1 MSRDSKHSPRSA
13 STKTGEPVA
22 GFPLSFTWSTG
33 DWTRIFDRQIAQVK
47 QDVARARAEDR
58 LVFYLS
64 CPISS
69 RGGGSSAT
77 NVDIARHVERSIL
90 ERWGEA
96 FWVLNPAQYQLE
108 SKAGTGLINEH
119 AKALNID
126 LSQLR
131 RKGGPLGGDYMRMWT
146 KVLVEDGEH
155 NLGRH
160 FDAFYFLG
168 PGDVS
173 SFFSHGESH
182 TLTAGIEAYFARK
195 VTTDA
200 TFRDAFSVPAID
212 WGVVPKQKPMP
223 DPREAWSKK
232 RKDFL
237 RYYGLQASA
246 NFSLGSHDE
255 WAIFRLINAARRR
268 RSAAAEMLDGDVGD
282 QLSAFFDG
290 RQVDMS
296 SSEGVLTRGYA
307 TS

>member
-1 MSRDSKHSPRSA
+1 MSRSQKKQTENG
-13 STKTGEPVA
+13 STETGEPVP

-33 DWTRIFDRQIAQVK
+33 DWQRIFDRQIAQVK

-119 AKALNID
+119 AKSLNID
-126 LSQLR
+126 LPKLR
-131 RKGGPLGGDYMRMWT
+131 RKGAPLGGDYMRMWT

-168 PGDVS
+168 PADVL
-173 SFFSHGESH
+173 SFFSQGESR
-182 TLTAGIEAYFARK
+182 TLTAGVEAYFARK
-195 VTTDA
+195 VTTDT
-200 TFRDAFSVPAID
+200 TFRDAFTVPDID
-212 WGVVPKQKPMP
+212 WGVVPQKKPVP
-223 DPREAWSKK
+223 DPRDVWSNE

-237 RYYGLQASA
+237 RYYSLLASA

-255 WAIFRLINAARRR
+255 WAIFRLINAKRRKQ
-268 RSAAAEMLDGDVGD
+268 SATPAMRDGDVGD
-282 QLSAFFDG
+282 QLAAFFDG

-296 SSEGVLTRGYA
+296 SSEGVLSRGYA
-307 TS
+307 TK

>member
-1 MSRDSKHSPRSA
+1 MSRIPKATTQTA
-13 STKTGEPVA
+13 STETGEPVP

-33 DWTRIFDRQIAQVK
+33 DWQRIFDRQIELVK

-77 NVDIARHVERSIL
+77 NVNIARHVERSIL

-108 SKAGTGLINEH
+108 SKAGTGLINAH
-119 AKALNID
+119 AKESHID
-126 LSQLR
+126 LPKLR
-131 RKGGPLGGDYMRMWT
+131 KKGGPLGGDYMRMWT

-155 NLGRH
+155 NEGRH

-168 PGDVS
+168 PSDVA
-173 SFFSHGESH
+173 SFFSQGESP
-182 TLTAGIEAYFARK
+182 TITARTEAYFARK
-195 VTTDA
+195 AATDA
-200 TFRDAFSVPAID
+200 AFRDEFAVSKID
-212 WGVVPKQKPMP
+212 WGVPPKKKSEA
-223 DPREAWSKK
+223 DAREVWSKR

-237 RYYGLQASA
+237 RYYALLASA

-255 WAIFRLINAARRR
+255 WAIFRLINATRRKH
-268 RSAAAEMLDGDVGD
+268 SATADMLDGDVGD
-282 QLSAFFDG
+282 QVAAFFDG
-290 RQVDMS
+290 RQVDLS
-296 SSEGVLTRGYA
+296 ASEGIISRGYA
-307 TS
+307 VK